1 MMQLGA
7 THPPGH
13 SRACTRRSTLPDG
26 TAVGTLVRPITLST
40 MEIMFRREMLGW
52 VGAIHFVLE
61 PLTDDDQTD
70 AVFSALCCTDTVRL
84 RGGAVVPSPQFL
96 VAPPGFFAP
105 RYQIALDEQ
114 FAESLD
120 LVVPDDAA
128 LLAIVTH
135 RNPIERSTV
144 NLFSPIVVNRHT
156 GCADQYVPAS
166 SEAETGWSVRTPLP
180 LALVAHD
187 GVGDPT
193 C

>member
-7 THPPGH
+7 THPAIHPR
-13 SRACTRRSTLPDG
+13 SCTRRSTPHDG
-26 TAVGTLVRPITLST
+26 GAVGTLVRPITLST
-40 MEIMFRREMLGW
+40 MEITFRREMLGW
-52 VGAIHFVLE
+52 VGAVHFVLE
-61 PLTDDDQTD
+61 PLADDDRSD
-70 AVFSALCCTDTVRL
+70 AVFAALRCTDTVRL

-105 RYQIALDEQ
+105 RYQVSLDEH

-128 LLAIVTH
+128 ILAIVTH
-135 RNPIERSTV
+135 RTPVERSTV

-156 GCADQYVPAS
+156 GSADQFVPAS

-180 LALVAHD
+180 LVLVADD
-187 GVGDPT
+187 GVGDST